1 MLCGPERFRC
11 GVCIT
16 VFPAAHCQPG
26 AGSRRMPRM
35 SVTAINVFEQP
46 LNERMRSFLR
56 LEHLFQRI
64 DYQTSAED
72 EWSHR
77 GAMEALIEVLS
88 LLGRADIKTEF
99 IKELERHAQTLDALN
114 TDPRVDSTRLTQVV
128 ETVRNLLTGLRAQEV
143 GFGHELRT
151 HELVNA
157 ARQRHSIPAGMCN
170 FDLPTLQH
178 WLAQSPPARQQDL
191 INWSASLATVRECVD
206 LCLGLVRESANASVE
221 QAHGGFFQRQLDGSL
236 PCQLVQVR
244 LPASERCYAEVSA
257 GKHRVTIRFME
268 QQDAAVRP
276 VQSDRDVQFELLCC
290 ML

>member
-1 MLCGPERFRC
+1 
-11 GVCIT
+11 
-16 VFPAAHCQPG
+16 
-26 AGSRRMPRM
+26 M
-35 SVTAINVFEQP
+35 SASPVIVFEQP

-56 LEHLFQRI
+56 LEHLFTRL
-64 DYQTSAED
+64 DAQTAAED

-77 GAMEALIEVLS
+77 GAMEALIEILA

-99 IKELERHAQTLDALN
+99 IKELERHAQTLEALH
-114 TDPRVDSTRLTQVV
+114 TDPRVDNARLGQVLDR
-128 ETVRNLLTGLRAQEV
+128 VRGLLSALRAQEV

-178 WLAQSPPARQQDL
+178 WLAQPLPARQQDL
-191 INWSASLATVRECVD
+191 VTWSSSLAAVRECVD
-206 LCLGLVRESANASVE
+206 LCLGLVRESADSMVE
-221 QAHGGFFQRQLDGSL
+221 RAPTGFFQKQLDGTL

-244 LPASERCYAEVSA
+244 LASSERCYAEVSA

-268 QQDAAVRP
+268 QPDAAQRP
-276 VQSDRDVQFELLCC
+276 YQCERDIEFELLCC